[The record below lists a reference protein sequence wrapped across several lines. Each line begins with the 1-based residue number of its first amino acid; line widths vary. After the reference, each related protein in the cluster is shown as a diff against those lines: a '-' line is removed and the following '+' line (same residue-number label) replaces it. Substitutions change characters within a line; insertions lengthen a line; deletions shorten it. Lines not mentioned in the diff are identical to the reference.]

1 MSGTKW
7 SVRNA
12 GSVWAAMFAAWLV
25 ALSSSLGAIFIGEVM
40 GQMPCELCWLQRA
53 FMFPLA
59 IILGI
64 AAFRSDRGVTP
75 YALTLA
81 GAGWVVSL
89 YHALLYFGFAPEKI
103 QPCGSGPSC
112 SDSAMT
118 LFGSVPIPLLSLSAF
133 TAITFFLAL
142 VFRRTRS

>member
-1 MSGTKW
+1 MSPELQ
-7 SVRNA
+7 RHYPYA
-12 GSVWAAMFAAWLV
+12 WAALFAAWTI
-25 ALSSSLGAIFIGEVM
+25 ALAASLGALFIGEIM
-40 GQMPCELCWLQRA
+40 GQYPCELCWFQRV

-81 GAGWVVSL
+81 GAGWVVSF

>member
-1 MSGTKW
+1 MS
-7 SVRNA
+7 RERQDHYPYA
-12 GSVWAAMFAAWLV
+12 WAALFAAWMV
-25 ALSSSLGAIFIGEVM
+25 ALTASLGALFIGEIM
-40 GQMPCELCWLQRA
+40 GQLPCELCWFQRI

-64 AAFRSDRGVTP
+64 AAFKSDRGVTP

-81 GAGWVVSL
+81 GGGWVVSF
-89 YHALLYFGFAPEKI
+89 YHVLLYFGFAPDKI
-103 QPCGSGPSC
+103 QPCGSGPPC
-112 SDSAMT
+112 SDNAMT

-133 TAITFFLAL
+133 TATAFLLVL

>member
-1 MSGTKW
+1 
-7 SVRNA
+7 
-12 GSVWAAMFAAWLV
+12 MFAAWLV

-103 QPCGSGPSC
+103 RPCGSGPSC
-112 SDSAMT
+112 SDNAMT
-118 LFGSVPIPLLSLSAF
+118 LFGSIPIPLLSLSAF
-133 TAITFFLAL
+133 TAIAFILAL